1 MLIDRRSFE
10 TPVDGIDETTFLG
23 SSQKS
28 NVQKRTVVLCVVLYI
43 IVFIVFCFLYYIKKV
58 YGYE

>member
-43 IVFIVFCFLYYIKKV
+43 IVFIVFCFLYI
-58 YGYE
+58 